1 MRTNGRFVSLVVAAF
16 VAALAISGCGGG
28 NSGGGGNNP
37 PPSTGVVTVY
47 PGTASVPAAA
57 LATVQFTAFLP
68 SQPSATFT
76 WSLSGGASDGSID
89 ANTGLYT
96 PPNSVPSPATVTI
109 TATDTAATGEKG
121 TATITIVAA
130 QGVTVSPAALSV
142 PAGTTITFTASASG
156 NPVTP
161 TWEVNGIAGG
171 NASIG
176 TITAGGAYTAPLTP
190 PSGGSVTI
198 NAVSGANSGT
208 ATAIITFSN
217 NSLNGAYAFSYSGSD
232 ASGANPGGSGGP
244 PVLAVAGSFTASAGS
259 ISGLEDYNSGGSFTV
274 AMALP
279 VSGTYQVFP
288 DGSGS
293 AVLNNPAALRSTEVW
308 QFTLAAGGAGGP
320 SQHALLVRFDG
331 TATGSGTIDR
341 QNTAEL
347 SNLSSI
353 SGNYVFGISGSDP
366 SGFPVQF
373 AGIFGTDG
381 AGGIPVNSGEE
392 DINYAGNATQPN
404 SPDLSLHG
412 SYSLDTNNPGSGRGY
427 ITLTNA
433 SSQAACTCQFA
444 FYMVDSTHLKVVEID
459 QTAILSGDV
468 YAAPSTA
475 HGSYT
480 QASFSGNFAFTLGG
494 ADLNGGSPYAQGGVL
509 SANGSGGIT
518 GGVVDTN
525 DGGTRHLNET
535 VASST
540 YTVDPSLGRITFQ
553 ITYGSANTNFAA
565 YAASNGSAEIISL
578 DPNLM
583 DSGLGFLQ
591 TGTATPAG
599 AFALNLGGV
608 VNGNNGGEQDIAGQ
622 IGIPASDAP
631 TGNIDINDFENS
643 GNVTTGVPIGSASS
657 VGSAGSN
664 GRGTASIATHLGTYP
679 LLYYTVDANTALLL
693 ESDSPRTMVGIVL
706 RQF

>member
-1 MRTNGRFVSLVVAAF
+1 MILAAF
-16 VAALAISGCGGG
+16 VAALLISGCGGK
-28 NSGGGGNNP
+28 STGGGNNTP
-37 PPSTGVVTVY
+37 PATGVVTVY
-47 PGTASVPAAA
+47 PGTATVPADAQ
-57 LATVQFTAFLP
+57 ATVQFSAFLP

-76 WSLSGGASDGSID
+76 WSLSGSAGSGSID

-96 PPNSVPSPATVTI
+96 PPTSVPSSATVTI
-109 TATDTAATGEKG
+109 TATDAAATGEKG

-142 PAGTTITFTASASG
+142 PAGMTTTFTATSGG

-161 TWEVNGIAGG
+161 TWQVNGIAGG

-176 TITAGGAYTAPLTP
+176 TITAGGVYTAPLTP
-190 PSGGSVTI
+190 PAGGLVTI
-198 NAVSGANSGT
+198 NAVNGADSGSAT
-208 ATAIITFSN
+208 ATITFSN
-217 NSLNGAYAFSYSGSD
+217 NSLNGAYAFSYTGSD
-232 ASGANPGGSGGP
+232 ASGSSPSGSGGP

-279 VSGTYQVFP
+279 VSGTYQIFP

-293 AVLNNPAALRSTEVW
+293 AVLNNPATLRSTEVW
-308 QFTLAAGGAGGP
+308 QFTLGAGSAGGP

-331 TATGSGTIDR
+331 TGTGSGTIDR

-353 SGNYVFGISGSDP
+353 SGNYVFGISGSDT

-381 AGGIPVNSGEE
+381 AGNIPVNSGEE
-392 DINYAGNATQPN
+392 DINYAGNATQTN

-412 SYSLDTNNPGSGRGY
+412 SYSLDTNNLGSGRGY
-427 ITLTNA
+427 ITLANA
-433 SSQAACTCQFA
+433 SSQASCTCQFA

-459 QTAILSGDV
+459 QTALLSGDV
-468 YAAPSTA
+468 YAAPNTA
-475 HGSYT
+475 RGAYT
-480 QASFSGNFAFTLGG
+480 QAGFSGNFAFTLGG
-494 ADLNGGSPYAQGGVL
+494 ADLNSGSPYAQAGIL

-535 VASST
+535 VATST
-540 YTVDPSLGRITFQ
+540 YTVDPNLGRITFQ
-553 ITYGSANTNFAA
+553 ITYGPASTNFAS
-565 YAASNGSAEIISL
+565 YAASNGSAEVISL
-578 DPNLM
+578 DANLM
-583 DSGLGFLQ
+583 DAGLGFLQ
-591 TGTATPAG
+591 TSTATPQG
-599 AFALNLGGV
+599 AFALNLSGA
-608 VNGNNGGEQDIAGQ
+608 VNANGGSEQDVTGQ
-622 IGIPASDAP
+622 IGIPASGAP

-657 VGSAGSN
+657 VGAAATN
-664 GRGTASIATHLGTYP
+664 GRGTASIATHLATYP
-679 LLYYTVDANTALLL
+679 LLYYTIDANTALLF
-693 ESDSPRTMVGIVL
+693 ESDSSRTMVGTVL
-706 RQF
+706 RQY